1 MQITQIAKLLT
12 KSIAVAAG
20 PLALLMILGVSV
32 ATQIVAQEGNPIEVA
47 YVDTHGHI
55 TLGIPEL
62 PGGVE
67 AALATMDAEGI
78 RQTLIMPVPLG
89 SEDGLVEVVA
99 EHPDRF
105 AFLGGGWT
113 LNSKIQDSPEPVSPE
128 ALASFESEALE
139 ILRQGAIG
147 FGEMVGEHFSL
158 RTTHPYISAQP
169 DHLLFLRLADIA
181 ARYGVPIDLH
191 MEALTEDTSRIS
203 LCGITTVCWEDP
215 TKPNPNPATFPE
227 NITALETLLSHNRR
241 ARIVWVH
248 AGWDNTDQRTVKLMR
263 RLLEDHR
270 NLYMNIKFR
279 RSPTNRPLD
288 GAGQLRAGWLD
299 LIRSFPDRFT
309 IGTDAK
315 YPADQGEDWI
325 PLHRELLNQ
334 LPPDL
339 ARKVGYLNAIRIYNL
354 NQRLICHRPDSR
366 AEVTTWVDAS
376 SVNAHLAHGDFV
388 GPCG

>member
-1 MQITQIAKLLT
+1 MRTMLRLLVLT
-12 KSIAVAAG
+12 ALIGLPASPAG
-20 PLALLMILGVSV
+20 PA
-32 ATQIVAQEGNPIEVA
+32 EVL
-47 YVDTHGHI
+47 YIDTHGHI
-55 TLGIPEL
+55 QLGIPEL

-67 AALATMDAEGI
+67 TALATMDAEGI
-78 RQTLIMPVPLG
+78 EQMLIMPVPLG
-89 SEDGLVEVVA
+89 QDADEDDVVEIVA
-99 EHPDRF
+99 GHPDRF

-113 LNSKIQDSPEPVSPE
+113 LNSKIQDAPDPMTPE
-128 ALASFESEALE
+128 ALSSFELEAIE
-139 ILRQGAIG
+139 ILRKGAIG

-158 RTTHPYISAQP
+158 RRGHPYISAQP
-169 DHLLFLRLADIA
+169 DHPLFLRLADIA

-191 MEALTEDTSRIS
+191 MEALIEDTLRDS
-203 LCGITTVCWEDP
+203 LCGITTVCWTDP
-215 TKPNPNPATFPE
+215 NTINPNPDTFPE
-227 NITALETLLSHNRR
+227 NVTALETLLSHNRR

-279 RSPTNRPLD
+279 RSLTNRPLD
-288 GAGQLRAGWLD
+288 GEGQLRSGWLD

-325 PLHRELLNQ
+325 PLHRDLLNQ

-354 NQRLICHRPDSR
+354 NQKLICHRPGTR
-366 AEVTTWVDAS
+366 AAATFWVDAS
-376 SVNAHLAHGDFV
+376 SVNAHLGHGDFV
-388 GPCG
+388 GPCS

>member
-1 MQITQIAKLLT
+1 MEMIKLLT
-12 KSIAVAAG
+12 KSNTVATGA
-20 PLALLMILGVSV
+20 LALAVFLSAPVT
-32 ATQIVAQEGNPIEVA
+32 TQIVAQEGNSIELR
-47 YVDTHGHI
+47 YIDTHAHI
-55 TLGIPEL
+55 TLGVPEL

-78 RQTLIMPVPLG
+78 QQTIIMPVPLG
-89 SEDGLVEVVA
+89 SKEEDEVAEVVA
-99 EHPDRF
+99 AHPDRF

-113 LNSKIQDSPEPVSPE
+113 LNSKIQDAPGLVSPE
-128 ALASFESEALE
+128 ALADFESAAIE
-139 ILRQGAIG
+139 ILQKGAIG

-158 RTTHPYISAQP
+158 HLTHPYISAQA
-169 DHLLFLRLADIA
+169 DHPLFLLLADIA

-191 MEALTEDTSRIS
+191 MEALTEDTASDS
-203 LCGITTVCWEDP
+203 LCNLTTVCWSDP
-215 TKPNPNPATFPE
+215 NKANPNPDTFPE
-227 NITALETLLSHNRR
+227 NVTALETLLSHNRR

-263 RLLEDHR
+263 RLLGDHS

-279 RSPTNRPLD
+279 RSTTNRPLD
-288 GAGQLRAGWLD
+288 GSGRLRSGWLD

-315 YPADQGEDWI
+315 YPADQGEDWL

-339 ARKVGYLNAIRIYNL
+339 ARKVAYLNAIRIYNL
-354 NQRLICHRPDSR
+354 NQRLICHRPGTR
-366 AEVTTWVDAS
+366 AAQTIWVNAS
-376 SVNAHLAHGDFV
+376 SVSAHLAHGDFV